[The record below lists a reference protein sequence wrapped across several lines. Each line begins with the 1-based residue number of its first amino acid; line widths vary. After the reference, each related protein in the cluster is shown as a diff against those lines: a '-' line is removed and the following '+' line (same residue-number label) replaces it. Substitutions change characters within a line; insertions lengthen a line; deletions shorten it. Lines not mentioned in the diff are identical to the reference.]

1 MFSMMD
7 FLLGG
12 FLMDETIYSLTFHSS
27 SRLLVL
33 E

>member
-7 FLLGG
+7 FLPGG
-12 FLMDETIYSLTFHSS
+12 FLMDETIYSLTF
-27 SRLLVL
+27 RLLVL